1 MTVAASAIAGEMK
14 FTGIARILFFLLP
27 LIFDSGCATKALW
40 NELDND
46 NKPAN
51 NAHVQLFDARRQ
63 KDFLVIYKEYS
74 ELNGSTRTRAYYLS
88 QSQNRVEQG
97 KRPHFVST
105 NLAQKMP
112 QVAVFE
118 TSPASDTNFSQP
130 FFCVYSTNTQS
141 LTIYSNEWKMGS
153 YDLPIYNDRIS
164 RTAQIALT
172 PVAVV
177 ADLTIV
183 GGCLGCLWFYVGAPG
198 LGR

>member
-1 MTVAASAIAGEMK
+1 MRRQLWTI
-14 FTGIARILFFLLP
+14 TLLLP
-27 LIFDSGCATKALW
+27 LLTSGCATNALW

-74 ELNGSTRTRAYYLS
+74 ELNGSICTRAYYLN
-88 QSQNRVEQG
+88 QDQHLVEQG
-97 KRPHFVST
+97 KQPHFVST
-105 NLAQKMP
+105 NLAQKLP

-118 TSPASDTNFSQP
+118 TLPASGTKFSQP

-141 LTIYSNEWKMGS
+141 LIIYSNDWKMGS

-198 LGR
+198 LGH